1 MNAVQQQRLLQAALK
16 LEERLAAPPAIDE
29 LADDAGLSPFHFQRL
44 FQRFTGEPPAGY
56 LRRLRLERAA
66 AWLTFTE
73 RPAIDI
79 AICVGYE
86 SREGFVRAFG
96 KQFGTSP
103 EEFRAR
109 SQMRLRRTAQRM
121 RRRPPLD
128 VRLIELPARRYAV
141 LRSYGGIFAI
151 ARAWWRMLKALRKW
165 NGFPRGGY
173 VGINHDDTLLTA
185 ASRQRYDVGIEIP
198 ADCNPPA
205 PLSVVDIAAGTY
217 AAADYCGS
225 VGGLFQAW
233 DRLAYV
239 WLPESPWHLRDV
251 RCFDRYDAAQRPD
264 RWIDLLRL
272 VGSTSFR
279 STLHVPVQRTASAG
293 LPEIG

>member
-1 MNAVQQQRLLQAALK
+1 MNAFRQQRLLQAVLK

-29 LADDAGLSPFHFQRL
+29 LADDVELSPFHFQRL
-44 FQRFTGEPPAGY
+44 FQRFTGEPPAEY

-73 RPAIDI
+73 RTAIDI
-79 AICVGYE
+79 AVCVGYE

-103 EEFRAR
+103 EEFRAQ
-109 SQMRLRRTAQRM
+109 SQVRLRRTAQRM
-121 RRRPPLD
+121 RRRPTLD
-128 VRLIELPARRYAV
+128 VRQIELPARRYAV

-151 ARAWWRMLKALRKW
+151 SRAWWRMLKALRLW
-165 NGFPRGGY
+165 DGFPQSGY
-173 VGINHDDTLLTA
+173 VGINHDDTYLTP

-198 ADCNPPA
+198 AGCIPPQ
-205 PLSVVDIAAGTY
+205 PLAVVELAGGTY
-217 AAADYCGS
+217 AAADYCGNVS
-225 VGGLFQAW
+225 GLFQAW
-233 DRLAYV
+233 DWLAYV

-251 RCFDRYDAAQRPD
+251 RCFDQYAAAQRPD

-272 VGSTSFR
+272 AGSTSFR
-279 STLHVPVQRTASAG
+279 STLHVPVQRTANAG
-293 LPEIG
+293 LPEIC